1 MPLRVDLT
9 PQNLN
14 SLFCEDVILVFRALK
29 SVIKV
34 KN

>member
-9 PQNLN
+9 PHNFN
-14 SLFCEDVILVFRALK
+14 SLFCVDVILVFRALK